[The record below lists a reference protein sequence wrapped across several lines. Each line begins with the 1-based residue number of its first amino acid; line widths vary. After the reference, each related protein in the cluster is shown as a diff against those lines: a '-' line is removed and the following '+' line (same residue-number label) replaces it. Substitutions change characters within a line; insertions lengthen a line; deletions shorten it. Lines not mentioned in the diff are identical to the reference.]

1 MFIFILSYKYGHWAT
16 LRKSKEGFMQQ
27 IQSFLERI
35 MMARMYLLLI
45 ELLMRYFLCNNEGEV
60 VGYNVPLALL

>member
-1 MFIFILSYKYGHWAT
+1 
-16 LRKSKEGFMQQ
+16 MQQ

-35 MMARMYLLLI
+35 MMATMYLLLI
-45 ELLMRYFLCNNEGEV
+45 ELLMRYFLCNSEGEV